1 MRNVNGAGTAVIL
14 EPLKKYFLDFI
25 HASENGLTMLSRKTG
40 SERMNSEFENA
51 AHEIAT
57 KLKIEPAAFM
67 AVAMVE
73 SNGVTGAQVD
83 GKKEPLIRF
92 EGHYFFKRLSGL
104 ARVKGRREGLASPV
118 AGEIKNPNGQAA
130 RWQMLARA
138 RAIDEAA
145 ALESCSWGVGQV
157 MGAHWQWLGFES
169 VAALVAAARSGV
181 AGQLDLMARF
191 IEKSG
196 LDLAL
201 RNKDWA
207 GFAVGYNGPNF
218 RQGGYD
224 RKLREAY
231 NKYALT
237 KPQSASSVL
246 VLGAAGED
254 VASLQTLLTA
264 AGFPVLQSGVF
275 DEVTERAVRTFQ
287 AQNGLVADGRVGE
300 VTLAAL
306 TGAMPKGGVVRWVRR
321 WLGW

>member
-1 MRNVNGAGTAVIL
+1 MWS
-14 EPLKKYFLDFI
+14 EP
-25 HASENGLTMLSRKTG
+25 
-40 SERMNSEFENA
+40 MNLEFENA
-51 AHEIAT
+51 VAEIAA
-57 KLKIEPAAFM
+57 KLKIEPATFM

-73 SNGVTGAQVD
+73 SNGVTGALMN
-83 GKKEPLIRF
+83 GKMEPLIRF

-104 ARVKGRREGLASPV
+104 ERVKGRREGLASPV
-118 AGEIKNPNGQAA
+118 AGAVQNPNGQAA

-138 RAIDEAA
+138 RAINEVA
-145 ALESCSWGVGQV
+145 ALESCSWGLGQV
-157 MGAHWQWLGFES
+157 MGAHWHWLGYES

-231 NKYALT
+231 DKYALT
-237 KPQSASSVL
+237 KPAVVSAVLALGSV
-246 VLGAAGED
+246 GED
-254 VASLQTLLTA
+254 VVSLQIMLTA

-275 DEVTERAVRTFQ
+275 DAVTEDAVRAFQ
-287 AQNGLVADGRVGE
+287 RQNGLVADGKVGE

-306 TGAMPKGGVVRWVRR
+306 AGAMPKGV
-321 WLGW
+321 